1 MLAMVASSSLYA
13 LPAPII
19 LRHHV
24 AIRNARGTLYVDTVK
39 NNRMLHQRGAGFRDC
54 PEFTGLEGQC
64 GHLLDG

>member
-13 LPAPII
+13 LLAPII

-24 AIRNARGTLYVDTVK
+24 AIRNARGTLYVDTLK
-39 NNRMLHQRGAGFRDC
+39 NNRMGSPKRRGISRC
-54 PEFTGLEGQC
+54 PEFTRLEGQC